1 MIPWDKCSKELQRAL
16 LALVL
21 LSASK
26 TATGCVPP
34 MVCDPAPPPS
44 MTPLPPGGSPS
55 GAAATLTPTPTVTP
69 TLTAAPTPGFTPMI
83 CDPAPPPSRTPT
95 RTPMI
100 CDPPPPPSGRPPKT
114 PMICDPAPAPH
125 SGLLPPAA
133 ARAADQAAGGA
144 ATAADR
150 LPLAEIRLV
159 RIVAQERNGGAW
171 GFDAAA
177 PWPGADYRWSASG
190 GRLAATDDGV
200 TWQPPE
206 QPGRYLVQVIADWGR
221 AGLAVDAVVLTV
233 DGQGRVTVG

>member
-55 GAAATLTPTPTVTP
+55 RSVATITPTPTATP
-69 TLTAAPTPGFTPMI
+69 TVTLTARPTPGFTPMI

-95 RTPMI
+95 RTPMV
-100 CDPPPPPSGRPPKT
+100 CDPPPPPKT
-114 PMICDPAPAPH
+114 PMICDPPPAPH
-125 SGLLPPAA
+125 SGLQPPVAGHA
-133 ARAADQAAGGA
+133 VERAAS
-144 ATAADR
+144 AADR
-150 LPLAEIRLV
+150 LPLAEIRAV
-159 RIVAQERNGGAW
+159 RIVAQERGWSAW
-171 GFDAAA
+171 AFDAAS
-177 PWPGADYRWSASG
+177 PWPDADYRWSASG
-190 GRLAATDDGV
+190 GRLVATGEGV

-206 QPGRYLVQVIADWGR
+206 QPGRYLVQVIADWAR
-221 AGLAVDAVVLTV
+221 AGLAVDAVVMVV